1 MVNLGHL
8 QVGNFVNWEDAKG
21 GPVLRLQKTHAG
33 RSVWVDL
40 TEQEVYLL
48 QSFLG
53 TYVCGLEA
61 SRPVSDG
68 DALDAEAYQ
77 STGA

>member
-33 RSVWVDL
+33 RAVWVDL

-53 TYVCGLEA
+53 TYLQGLES
-61 SRPVSDG
+61 SRLVADT
-68 DALDAEAYQ
+68 DNLVAEAFQ
-77 STGA
+77 PTGT